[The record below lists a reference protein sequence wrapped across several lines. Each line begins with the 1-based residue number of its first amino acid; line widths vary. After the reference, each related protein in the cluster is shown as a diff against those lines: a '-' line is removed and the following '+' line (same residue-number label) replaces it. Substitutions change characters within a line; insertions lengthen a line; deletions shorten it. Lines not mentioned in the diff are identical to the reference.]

1 MDIGSISM
9 DDYITGGQVLGK
21 RRVAAAGPGRAWVT
35 ARTSPARINTHPAA
49 MAPVR
54 CSDKTKTPS
63 SAAVSGSSSEMVTA
77 VGSPRVETPWAQN
90 AEVRARRGTPAIPGA
105 SSTAGWADQG
115 RRGPENPG
123 ARHTAPG
130 HEKAASGP

>member
-77 VGSPRVETPWAQN
+77 AGDPRGDTPRAKNAKARASRAAPAEAAPTHNAAWAKPP
-90 AEVRARRGTPAIPGA
+90 RR
-105 SSTAGWADQG
+105 
-115 RRGPENPG
+115 
-123 ARHTAPG
+123 
-130 HEKAASGP
+130 